1 MVNKLLRCLKRENLL
16 NFGRNIKSPFMTY
29 ADVESILVSEDNEKQ
44 NPNESYTNK
53 YEKHVTS
60 SFAYN
65 RACVDDKFRKSFKS
79 YLGKYAVY
87 NFISS
92 MIDESKYVMK
102 E

>member
-65 RACVDDKFRKSFKS
+65 
-79 YLGKYAVY
+79 
-87 NFISS
+87 
-92 MIDESKYVMK
+92 
-102 E
+102 